1 MCSLGTWDGVFSL
14 IDNYYPKPIS
24 MKICQYR
31 DAFKQMS
38 FDEIETRA
46 RLSYLQGAS
55 YFDVDNLSI
64 NGCSTDPRF
73 MSEERLLESEGTLE
87 ECRGFL
93 YNQLCVSDLFD
104 ERIRRDNYMSENIYN
119 LMYLS
124 KNFLDF
130 DIDSA
135 DLMPDA

>member
-1 MCSLGTWDGVFSL
+1 
-14 IDNYYPKPIS
+14 
-24 MKICQYR
+24 MKIFQYR

-38 FDEIETRA
+38 FDEIETGT

-73 MSEERLLESEGTLE
+73 MSEERLLESEETLE

-104 ERIRRDNYMSENIYN
+104 GSDFTKDPTGQLHVRE
-119 LMYLS
+119 YLQL
-124 KNFLDF
+124 NVPVQELPG
-130 DIDSA
+130 
-135 DLMPDA
+135 LRY